1 MTSLRRDPEIS
12 LDGPWRFQFRDSD
25 TATDGTPWETVDLP
39 ELWTMRSAGGDIPH
53 YTNVPMPFP
62 EAFPDIP
69 SRNPVGVYRRDVHLD
84 ALSDRRL
91 ILHVGAAEG
100 YLRVAVNGHPV
111 GTSGDSHLAAEFD
124 ITDFATPGANTI
136 ELAVSKWSAATYIE
150 DQDQWWH
157 AGISRSV
164 SLFTVPSV
172 RLHDVRV
179 DADFDADTGLGTLRL
194 VAQTSGLRGS
204 YERSHRVRVTL
215 LDEEHVVPVSP
226 RFASPTMPK
235 PSRDRS
241 VRPPQL
247 LPDDYMDAIS
257 MAAADAPLPPEWRA
271 NPDAMWWLAPDAAPP
286 GDAELE
292 LAELD
297 VPPWSAERPHLE
309 TVVIELLDD
318 QGAVVDRTELRVGF
332 RRVRIVGKDL
342 LVNGR
347 RILIQ
352 GVNRHDAD
360 PHRGRVITRQRMLA
374 ELSLLKRC
382 NVNAIRTSHYP
393 NDPQFLDLCDEI
405 GFYVVDEADVESHAF
420 ASALIDDP
428 LYLPEIVERVS
439 RMVLRDRNHP
449 CVITWSLGNESGYGP
464 PHDAAAAW
472 VRRVDPTRPVQYE
485 GAVASAWYSGH
496 AASDIVCPMYPSFA
510 SLRAYASDPRA
521 DRPLITCEYAYSQG
535 NSTGGFAQYWEL
547 FESLPGLQGGFIWEY
562 LDHALDPD
570 RSGRGRFGGDFG
582 DEPNNGVTLLN
593 GIAFADATPKP
604 AMLEVRG
611 VFSPVRV
618 AATPEELHAGRIR
631 VRNRQ
636 TFAGLDGL
644 TLHLRVEHVEGSGLE
659 VTLPAPD
666 VAPGREVAVTLP
678 DRVVDELRADTALAL
693 TLIVRTAEDAVWA
706 PAATDIAFEQVELDD
721 TFRTPLPAGTAPA
734 GAGDGTIVDP
744 LLVAPP
750 RLELWR
756 ALTDNDMSAAL
767 DQRFVR
773 SGFFQLTPVET
784 QTVDS
789 DAGRTI
795 RTLYRAA
802 FGDTVEHTRILSIAP
817 DGGYLF
823 DEEVTLPEDS
833 NDHLRV
839 GMAFELAAGFERAA
853 WVGYGPWENY
863 TDRRTAAMLGRW
875 DLPID
880 DLAVPYLRPQENGT
894 RSGVTRLELTGA
906 AGRAVVACDRPVH
919 VNVSRHS
926 VADLESVDHWWEL
939 PHRETTVVHVDV
951 AHRGM
956 GTGRLGPDTGI
967 AHRLTQ
973 TRYRWRWQ
981 LTLLPT
987 PDGAE

>member
-1 MTSLRRDPEIS
+1 MA
-12 LDGPWRFQFRDSD
+12 LDGPWLFQLRESD
-25 TATDGTPWETVDLP
+25 TARGGTPWETVDLP

-69 SRNPVGVYRRDVHLD
+69 SRNPMGVYRREVYIDD
-84 ALSDRRL
+84 PADRRL

-100 YLRVAVNGHPV
+100 YLRVAVNDQPV

-124 ITDFATPGANTI
+124 ITDFVTAGPNTI

-164 SLFTVPSV
+164 SLYTVPEV
-172 RLHDVRV
+172 RLQDVRV
-179 DADFDADTGLGTLRL
+179 DADFDADTGLGSLRL

-204 YERSHRVRVTL
+204 YEASHRIRVRVLGT
-215 LDEEHVVPVSP
+215 EYVAQVSP

-241 VRPPQL
+241 VRPPQR
-247 LPDDYMDAIS
+247 LPDDYMDALS

-292 LAELD
+292 LTELD
-297 VPPWSAERPHLE
+297 VAPWSAETPHLE
-309 TVVIELLDD
+309 TVVVELLDED
-318 QGAVVDRTELRVGF
+318 DAVVDRAEYRVGF
-332 RRVRIVGKDL
+332 RRVRIVAKDL

-352 GVNRHDAD
+352 GVNRHDTD
-360 PHRGRVITRQRMLA
+360 PHRGRVITRDRMLA

-393 NDPQFLDLCDEI
+393 NDPQFLDLCDEL

-439 RMVLRDRNHP
+439 RMVIRDRNHP

-611 VFSPVRV
+611 VFSPVRI
-618 AATPEELHAGRIR
+618 AATPEELHAGRVR
-631 VRNRQ
+631 LRNRQ
-636 TFAGLDGL
+636 TFADFDAL
-644 TLHLRVEHVEGSGLE
+644 TIHVRVEHRDGPGPEALLVSPS
-659 VTLPAPD
+659 VS
-666 VAPGREVAVTLP
+666 PGREIAVTLP
-678 DRVVDELRADTALAL
+678 DPILDELRADTALAV
-693 TLIVRTAEDAVWA
+693 TAVVRTATDTLWA
-706 PAATDIAFEQVELDD
+706 PAGTELSFEQVELP
-721 TFRTPLPAGTAPA
+721 TAHGRLPQATAPGGCDDGSISDALLA
-734 GAGDGTIVDP
+734 GA
-744 LLVAPP
+744 P

-773 SGFFQLTPVET
+773 SGFFRLDAVET
-784 QTVDS
+784 DVQSGPTS
-789 DAGRTI
+789 RTI

-802 FGDTVEHTRILSIAP
+802 FGDTVEHTRILSLAP
-817 DGGYLF
+817 NGSYLF
-823 DEEVTLPEDS
+823 DEEVVLPEAS
-833 NDHLRV
+833 HDHLRI
-839 GMAFELAAGFERAA
+839 GMVFELVAGFDRAA
-853 WVGYGPWENY
+853 WIGYGPWENY

-894 RSGVTRLELTGA
+894 RSGVTRLELSGE
-906 AGRAVVACDRPVH
+906 AGRAIVTCDRPVH

-939 PHRETTVVHVDV
+939 PARDGTVVHVDV

-981 LTLLPT
+981 LMLESATT
-987 PDGAE
+987 EES